1 MFLLFSAAL
10 AATVQVVA
18 PSGRVLAEQP
28 LADTSA
34 AVFMWRGSPWKLD
47 LATRDSGGGWEG
59 LLERWDGG
67 RVVGGRMFAMIRSAE
82 GCSAMSLGRSHDAL
96 TVVISEGV
104 VSEGGKPEGAAD
116 CFATP
121 VAYAR
126 PIEKLAQARWV
137 SGQASP
143 DVHVGDIRHTLLVEG
158 SKLDWRVAD
167 ADGTEWVAQVGV
179 VTIGEAGL
187 ETVVAWR
194 RANPVLFW
202 RPTVTVAAT
211 LPYGEAVTIAGPVA
225 LAIRA
230 EAPR

>member
-1 MFLLFSAAL
+1 MILLFSAAL

-28 LADTSA
+28 LADA
-34 AVFMWRGSPWKLD
+34 ADAVFMWRGAPWKLD
-47 LATRDSGGGWEG
+47 LAARDGGGWEG
-59 LLERWDGG
+59 QLERWGG
-67 RVVGGRMFAMIRSAE
+67 GHAVGASMFTMSTNAD
-82 GCSAMSLGRSHDAL
+82 GCSAMSLGRSRDAL
-96 TVVISEGV
+96 TVV
-104 VSEGGKPEGAAD
+104 VSEAVAPEGAAD
-116 CFATP
+116 CFAAP
-121 VAYAR
+121 VPFAAAIAR
-126 PIEKLAQARWV
+126 LTQGPWV

-194 RANPVLFW
+194 RADPVLFW

-211 LPYGEAVTIAGPVA
+211 LPYGEAVTVTGPVV
-225 LAIRA
+225 LAMRA